1 MGERAGL
8 LFAGSEAGFAR
19 HRELRADAL
28 ELLADDDHSAS
39 VLASAE
45 VFLMHGGYQFMF
57 VECTGGADG
66 PVFLYSEGGQPEIV
80 VQTFEDFLNQVVSQ
94 LETLN
99 KDQKRNGGY
108 CS

>member
-1 MGERAGL
+1 
-8 LFAGSEAGFAR
+8 
-19 HRELRADAL
+19 
-28 ELLADDDHSAS
+28 
-39 VLASAE
+39 
-45 VFLMHGGYQFMF
+45 MHGGYQFMF